1 MKKEILSVL
10 LMWYCYLL
18 KIPLLWLGLSQRIWQ
33 TYQNESNDEIVKRYL
48 DENFFK
54 LKKEGFNLSVN
65 TNYNE
70 FSGISCYADRI
81 NYANILVV

>member
-1 MKKEILSVL
+1 MRKLILLLGLVLQVIIVNAQSVSGSLVDEKEILSVL

-48 DENFFK
+48 DENFF
-54 LKKEGFNLSVN
+54 N
-65 TNYNE
+65 
-70 FSGISCYADRI
+70 
-81 NYANILVV
+81 

>member
-65 TNYNE
+65 TNYNK

>member
-1 MKKEILSVL
+1 M
-10 LMWYCYLL
+10 
-18 KIPLLWLGLSQRIWQ
+18 RIFLI
-33 TYQNESNDEIVKRYL
+33 E
-48 DENFFK
+48 
-54 LKKEGFNLSVN
+54 KEGFNLSVN